1 VSRRTDTEAMLRR
14 YGEPA
19 SAGGTEFP
27 AVIRPLRFDGSLEGA
42 CGDFLCTAPAFPGL
56 TPGDAVVTAHGSYF
70 VRRSET
76 VPIGGEALYCRAVLR
91 SAPAENAV
99 IETDAG
105 ILARAES
112 CKASLSAACS
122 APVPW
127 GATAPAAVAG
137 GAVSYELEL
146 SGVEPENGADLAA
159 LGEFRVV
166 LRHSGKTE
174 TFTGCRW
181 KKIEEAAGPFS
192 SPPNLTAIAAGR
204 NVTE

>member
-1 VSRRTDTEAMLRR
+1 MSRRTDTEAMLIR
-14 YGEPA
+14 YGEPV
-19 SAGGTEFP
+19 SANGTEFP
-27 AVIRPLRFDGSLEGA
+27 AVIRPLRFDGGSEGA
-42 CGDFLCTAPAFPGL
+42 CGDFLCTALAFPGL
-56 TPGDAVVTAHGSYF
+56 SPGDAVETAHGSYF

-76 VPIGGEALYCRAVLR
+76 VRIGGEALYCRAVLR
-91 SAPAENAV
+91 PTPAEDV
-99 IETDAG
+99 TLETDAG

-127 GATAPAAVAG
+127 GASAPAAVAG
-137 GAVSYELEL
+137 GAVSYELAL
-146 SGVEPENGADLAA
+146 SGVEPKNGADLAA
-159 LGEFRVV
+159 LAEFRVV

-192 SPPNLTAIAAGR
+192 APSLTAIAAGR
-204 NVTE
+204 TVTE

>member
-1 VSRRTDTEAMLRR
+1 MEAMLRR

-19 SAGGTEFP
+19 SGNGTEFS
-27 AVIRPLRFDGSLEGA
+27 AVIRPLRFDGGSEGA

-56 TPGDAVVTAHGSYF
+56 SPGDAVKTARGTYR
-70 VRRSET
+70 VLRSET
-76 VPIGGEALYCRAVLR
+76 VRIGGEALYCRAVLHT
-91 SAPAENAV
+91 APAENAV

-105 ILARAES
+105 IAARAES
-112 CKASLSAACS
+112 CKATLLAACS

-127 GATAPAAVAG
+127 GASEPSSVAG
-137 GAVSYELEL
+137 GAVTYELEL
-146 SGVEPENGADLAA
+146 SGVEPENGADLVA
-159 LGEFRVV
+159 LAEFRVV
-166 LRHSGKTE
+166 LRQSGKTE

-192 SPPNLTAIAAGR
+192 AASNLTAVAAGR